1 MVLTGKVSHEWGWSG
16 KDKRWRN
23 WKISRNSLFK
33 CYWFLGNY
41 RTRHRLL
48 LMLPR
53 RPKTPFQWPN
63 LVSSNMAWGHG
74 WQVIQNICKFIYHC
88 PCNPNF
94 HICLNINKEYMLI
107 ISGWRI
113 NKVNLKAVTVRA
125 SEMLSYQSWELHFN
139 LFFSISKELGTCVKI
154 VFGWKT

>member
-1 MVLTGKVSHEWGWSG
+1 MNGAEVGRIKDGEIEKYQEISCSSVTDFWEITEQGIGCYYCFLEGPKHLFSDLTWCLPTWPGVMGGKLS
-16 KDKRWRN
+16 
-23 WKISRNSLFK
+23 KIYISLS
-33 CYWFLGNY
+33 
-41 RTRHRLL
+41 TIA
-48 LMLPR
+48 
-53 RPKTPFQWPN
+53 
-63 LVSSNMAWGHG
+63 LV
-74 WQVIQNICKFIYHC
+74 
-88 PCNPNF
+88 PNF

-139 LFFSISKELGTCVKI
+139 LFFSVSEELGTCVKI

>member
-1 MVLTGKVSHEWGWSG
+1 MNGAEVGRIRDGEIEKYQEIACSSVTDFWEITEQGIGCYYCFLEGPKQLFSDLTWCHPTWPGVMGGKLS
-16 KDKRWRN
+16 K
-23 WKISRNSLFK
+23 
-33 CYWFLGNY
+33 
-41 RTRHRLL
+41 
-48 LMLPR
+48 
-53 RPKTPFQWPN
+53 
-63 LVSSNMAWGHG
+63 
-74 WQVIQNICKFIYHC
+74 NICKFIYHC

-107 ISGWRI
+107 ISGWII

-139 LFFSISKELGTCVKI
+139 LFFLISKELGTCVKI